1 MKSGKLLDA
10 YRVSMM
16 LRIQKKNSW
25 GKNELMT
32 LVDRTCL
39 DIMKCTTKEV
49 EDLTFGVPPEA
60 DLVDGV

>member
-1 MKSGKLLDA
+1 MKSGQLLDA
-10 YRVSMM
+10 YRVSLM

-39 DIMKCTTKEV
+39 DLMKCTTKEV
-49 EDLTFGVPPEA
+49 EDLIFGTPPDC
-60 DLVDGV
+60 DLVDTV